1 MECLGCNYILTTPVT
16 LRDGRIVCSSC
27 EAWRLECEARHV
39 LALPHRR
46 EYLDEVR
53 KKRGE
58 DAYQALRNEMLSLQ
72 DAARRAAEPLFDEV

>member
-1 MECLGCNYILTTPVT
+1 
-16 LRDGRIVCSSC
+16 
-27 EAWRLECEARHV
+27 V

-46 EYLDEVR
+46 EYLDEIR